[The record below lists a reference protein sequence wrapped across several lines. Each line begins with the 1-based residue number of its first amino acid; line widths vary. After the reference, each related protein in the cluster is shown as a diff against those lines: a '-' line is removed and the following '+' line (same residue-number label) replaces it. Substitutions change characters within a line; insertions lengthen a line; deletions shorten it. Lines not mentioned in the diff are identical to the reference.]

1 MTIGSVVREPLARRS
16 KPGGSAWENDCK
28 YAIAHS
34 RFSKARQ
41 PGGLLDRIAQV
52 GGQVDYILFV
62 LMRYWVPTVLPPAG
76 RERLTKNDA
85 DYWLESEQMLK
96 AAAPAA
102 RTQALDRIAH
112 HAQPLSA
119 SLSGQSRCL
128 SPVTELE
135 LSSIVEGIA
144 EAAGSYGGPDYT
156 SIVKAFD
163 PVPLRQTQPFKHNKK
178 HSAELW
184 VVFLLR
190 EHFRSLGLGK
200 DRYWPLIAPLCAAA
214 GILTQNGQAY
224 GPDELKSPGGRKTGH
239 VPTRNWSKNRKQLT
253 QEERPTSR
261 TRAWFQAWI
270 TWQRRALTFL
280 NRALITAPAW
290 PVSSEPCPTSRVAF
304 LKHFEHRDREE
315 HDRRRLRPR

>member
-1 MTIGSVVREPLARRS
+1 MTTGPSSDSRWHAVESWWVSMGERLHVADR
-16 KPGGSAWENDCK
+16 AEN
-28 YAIAHS
+28 
-34 RFSKARQ
+34 FFKAST
-41 PGGLLDRIAQV
+41 PGGLLDRIGQV

-85 DYWLESEQMLK
+85 DYWLESEQLLK
-96 AAAPAA
+96 AAAT
-102 RTQALDRIAH
+102 RLRQLK
-112 HAQPLSA
+112 PLIELLTMPNPMSDSSAGQSMSA
-119 SLSGQSRCL
+119 S
-128 SPVTELE
+128 PVAELE

-200 DRYWPLIAPLCAAA
+200 DRYWPLIAPLCTAA
-214 GILTQNGQAY
+214 GILAPNGQVY
-224 GPDELKSPGGRKTGH
+224 GADELKSWWQKNWPRTYTQLEQKQEAADSGGAAYEQD
-239 VPTRNWSKNRKQLT
+239 WS
-253 QEERPTSR
+253 
-261 TRAWFQAWI
+261 WFQAWM
-270 TWQRRALTFL
+270 TWQRQR
-280 NRALITAPAW
+280 
-290 PVSSEPCPTSRVAF
+290 
-304 LKHFEHRDREE
+304 
-315 HDRRRLRPR
+315 